1 MKGVRLLSNAGCGC
15 KHHRPQ
21 ATRADPLTSGISI
34 TCELLVPTADRVAL
48 LMTDSIPITCWL
60 FAIWQHGCVMR

>member
-34 TCELLVPTADRVAL
+34 TYELLVPTADRVAL
-48 LMTDSIPITCWL
+48 LMTGNTPITCWL
-60 FAIWQHGCVMR
+60 LAILQYGCVMR